1 MKGQAKLVKAGTS
14 SLART
19 SQDRAQ
25 VGGSLSNAETKK
37 KLNQVVRPNS
47 PSKTLRKV
55 GVAVLLSPAPLG
67 PIVDIPGVVLLGA
80 SYAMKKGEP
89 ESIESVFKAT
99 RSLLRELQQL

>member
-1 MKGQAKLVKAGTS
+1 LKGQARLVKAGTS

-25 VGGSLSNAETKK
+25 VVRSLSNAETKK
-37 KLNQVVRPNS
+37 KLNQVVKPNS
-47 PSKTLRKV
+47 ASKTLKKV
-55 GVAVLLSPAPLG
+55 GVAVLLSPDPLG

-89 ESIESVFKAT
+89 ESIGSLFKAT
-99 RSLLRELQQL
+99 RSMLKELQQL